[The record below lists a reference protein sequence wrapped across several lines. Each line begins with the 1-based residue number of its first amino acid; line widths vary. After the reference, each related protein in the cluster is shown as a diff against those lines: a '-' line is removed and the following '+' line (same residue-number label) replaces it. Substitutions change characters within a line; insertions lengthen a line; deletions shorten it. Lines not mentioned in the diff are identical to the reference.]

1 MSLYTVQRAW
11 TLDNSK
17 TLQGLMDYET
27 APWAKKGLIDWTV
40 RSGLEGSKLVLKIF
54 SKTASE
60 RYWAR
65 TDSPQIIADIFRNT
79 VNLQK
84 KYFSSKQQKF
94 KIRNLNLS
102 PGKSL
107 SFEYNPLA
115 YHPAGCSFDLQ
126 ISRCKTR
133 KIESFLNSKKPFKYW
148 PFQYLRILK
157 WPLEPQYP

>member
-1 MSLYTVQRAW
+1 MI
-11 TLDNSK
+11 
-17 TLQGLMDYET
+17 E
-27 APWAKKGLIDWTV
+27 
-40 RSGLEGSKLVLKIF
+40 RSGPEGSKLVLKIF

-60 RYWAR
+60 RYRAR
-65 TDSPQIIADIFRNT
+65 TDSPQIIADIFQNT

-84 KYFSSKQQKF
+84 KYFSSKLHKF

-115 YHPAGCSFDLQ
+115 YHPAGCSFDWQ

-133 KIESFLNSKKPFKYW
+133 KIESFLNSKKSLSNIGKTGGIAISVSKN
-148 PFQYLRILK
+148 LETALG
-157 WPLEPQYP
+157 PLTIMM